1 MSCSGIELQPP
12 SFDGSDGFTLETS
25 TLIDALNE
33 ARVHKTAQ
41 EVELLQ
47 YVSDVGSRA
56 HVAMMKV

>member
-1 MSCSGIELQPP
+1 MELQPL
-12 SFDGSDGFTLETS
+12 SFEGSEAFSLETS
-25 TLIDALNE
+25 ALIDALNE